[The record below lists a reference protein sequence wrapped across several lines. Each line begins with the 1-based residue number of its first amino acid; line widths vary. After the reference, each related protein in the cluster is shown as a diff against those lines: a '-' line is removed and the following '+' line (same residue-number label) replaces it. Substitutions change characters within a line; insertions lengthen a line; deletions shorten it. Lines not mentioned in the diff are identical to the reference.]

1 MDEGNP
7 SCTPI
12 VGKEGN
18 GKKKDLCTLQAFPL
32 VQQKAPFM
40 KRQPKRR
47 SPKKQSP
54 KWKKKVPSMSSHF
67 EKANQKKALPKKQLE
82 CYICNGPHKL
92 VDSPTK
98 KAINKLLADEPE
110 PKPKPKPKAEVDE
123 GIDVIGGGVC
133 HSPAMT
139 RSTQAS

>member
-1 MDEGNP
+1 
-7 SCTPI
+7 
-12 VGKEGN
+12 
-18 GKKKDLCTLQAFPL
+18 
-32 VQQKAPFM
+32 
-40 KRQPKRR
+40 
-47 SPKKQSP
+47 
-54 KWKKKVPSMSSHF
+54 MSSHF
-67 EKANQKKALPKKQLE
+67 GKANQKKALPKKQLE

-98 KAINKLLADEPE
+98 KAINKLLADEP
-110 PKPKPKPKAEVDE
+110 KPKAEVDE